1 MERWLNKN
9 LLTSYPEINLR
20 KEALDNTRKISTR
33 TRNVKKNRQ
42 DTKARVDKPN
52 IISYI
57 KGMKELIEYNKSLL
71 EVADQKLKRLIETE
85 HDINHPGP
93 YFDMVNKQLDYI
105 NTLKERIRLINEK
118 TNDSR

>member
-1 MERWLNKN
+1 V
-9 LLTSYPEINLR
+9 INLK
-20 KEALDNTRKISTR
+20 KEGLDNTRKISTR

-93 YFDMVNKQLDYI
+93 YFDMVNKQLDYV
-105 NTLKERIRLINEK
+105 NTLKERIKLINEK